1 MVERYAAGAVVIR
14 RFSHGAAVLG
24 VTMVLVGCS
33 RSAPAPG
40 AADATGQVAAPSG
53 TPSGTPGAA
62 TAGGRRDV
70 ASATANAG
78 GNGAKS
84 AAGSGSVAA
93 TVARLEQIL
102 NETSDAFFEGDVERL
117 GSSAVSVREALKQLQ
132 SLLPRAKIDPER
144 SRTAT
149 KAVADLSACCSQA
162 EARMRSG
169 KEVEQAEMQAFAQR
183 VEAALRALKASTD
196 GVP

>member
-1 MVERYAAGAVVIR
+1 MVEEYAAGEVIR
-14 RFSHGAAVLG
+14 RVLRGAAVLG
-24 VTMVLVGCS
+24 ATMMLVGCS

-40 AADATGQVAAPSG
+40 AADATGQTAAPSG
-53 TPSGTPGAA
+53 TPSAAPGAA
-62 TAGGRRDV
+62 AAGGRRDA
-70 ASATANAG
+70 ASATANAAAVG
-78 GNGAKS
+78 VNG

-93 TVARLEQIL
+93 TVARLEQVL

-149 KAVADLSACCSQA
+149 RAVGDLSACCSQA
-162 EARMRSG
+162 ESRMRSG

>member
-1 MVERYAAGAVVIR
+1 MVEGYAAGAVIR
-14 RFSHGAAVLG
+14 RFSHGAAVLW

-40 AADATGQVAAPSG
+40 AADATGQAAPSG
-53 TPSGTPGAA
+53 TPSGAPGAA
-62 TAGGRRDV
+62 TAGGRRDA

-84 AAGSGSVAA
+84 AAGSDSVAA
-93 TVARLEQIL
+93 TVARLEQVL

-117 GSSAVSVREALKQLQ
+117 GPSVVSVREALKQLQ
-132 SLLPRAKIDPER
+132 SRLPRAKIDPER

-169 KEVEQAEMQAFAQR
+169 KAVEQAEMQAFAQR